1 MKRSFSTVLAI
12 TALLGFTLLA
22 PLAYGQ
28 GASAGGSVATKENLD
43 LPFDAIG
50 DSEDE
55 EDAPEIIV
63 FYGQQYEGDGIFFC
77 CDKSS
82 SMLGQKFAVLQKE
95 VIKNVSSFSEK
106 VQFGIVFF
114 DAGLWKFPPSGRPA
128 EANPAMKAAASSFVM
143 STSTGFGTCCK
154 AALAVAL
161 SFANQSTSKRRLII
175 YLSDGRQTC
184 PGQDEAPYGAATL
197 AEVTAKNTS
206 MVHINALCI
215 GPAGGDVDEAWM
227 RKLAAQNNGAYA
239 RIVQ

>member
-1 MKRSFSTVLAI
+1 MSIRILSLLVAFGIGGNFSTAF
-12 TALLGFTLLA
+12 A
-22 PLAYGQ
+22 Q
-28 GASAGGSVATKENLD
+28 AGGGTGSVATKENLD

-82 SMLGQKFAVLQKE
+82 SMEGQKFAVLQKE
-95 VIKNVSSFSEK
+95 VIKNVSSFSDK

-143 STSTGFGTCCK
+143 STATGHGTCAK
-154 AALAVAL
+154 AALVTAL
-161 SFANQSTSKRRLII
+161 AFANQSTSKRRLII
-175 YLSDGRQTC
+175 HLSDGQNWC
-184 PGQDEAPYGAATL
+184 NGQDPSTYGPTVL
-197 AEVTAKNTS
+197 TEVTAKNTS
-206 MVHINALCI
+206 GVHINAICI
-215 GPAGGDVDEAWM
+215 GPAGGDVNEDWM